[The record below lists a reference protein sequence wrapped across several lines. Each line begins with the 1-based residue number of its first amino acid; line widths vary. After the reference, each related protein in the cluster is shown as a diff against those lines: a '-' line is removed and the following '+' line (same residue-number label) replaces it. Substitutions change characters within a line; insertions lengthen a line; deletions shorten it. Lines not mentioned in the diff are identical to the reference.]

1 MITQK
6 KIRVVLAILVFVIV
20 VFMTGCGGAYKAS
33 GQYKRDLLLD
43 RIEKARKCHEQA
55 KNQFEVVLS
64 NYSDIIDA
72 NAGDIRTE
80 YNKLSRECKR
90 ARKILKDICRKVKD
104 VEDIGKPLFRNWE
117 DELAEYQNEAIRRSS
132 EEQLDITRRKYL
144 KFVHSIKSTEGK
156 TENVLASLNDQ
167 VLLLSHNLN
176 TRALSV
182 FKKEVATL
190 KLEVNGLVK
199 HMQKAIKEAEDFIDD
214 NGSIILTKLE
224 E

>member
-1 MITQK
+1 MFTQK
-6 KIRVVLAILVFVIV
+6 KVRIVLAVLVFVIV

-43 RIEKARKCHEQA
+43 RIEKVRKCHEKA
-55 KNQFEVVLS
+55 KNQFEVVLA

-80 YNKLSRECKR
+80 YNKLARECKR
-90 ARKILKDICRKVKD
+90 ARKISKDICKKVKD
-104 VEDIGKPLFRNWE
+104 VEDIGKPLFRKWE
-117 DELAEYQNEAIRRSS
+117 DELDDFQNEAIRRSS
-132 EEQLDITRRKYL
+132 EEQLDITRRNYL
-144 KFVHSIKSTEGK
+144 NLVHSIKSTEDK

-176 TRALSV
+176 TRALSIL
-182 FKKEVATL
+182 KKEVTTL
-190 KLEVNGLVK
+190 KVEVNALVK

-214 NGSIILTKLE
+214 NGSVELAKLE